1 MFVRGDKCVGLQL
14 YREVPGRKMPGQW
27 TVYQEIKAGNPVV
40 GAFQNAMNY
49 KESMKKNSQNQ
60 TGFTLIELMVTVVV
74 LVIVMMIGV
83 PSILQLKRNN
93 QLVTNTNSIVTALN
107 FAKSE
112 AVKQGLPVRVQQLVV
127 GEWDWPKGWNVL
139 LPDGTVF
146 RTYKGW
152 VDPAAAPINLDTTE
166 DPVLGVDGESNAT
179 VTFEA
184 LGNANAS
191 CFDVQVPLNDD
202 ARYHCG
208 PECDCE

>member
-1 MFVRGDKCVGLQL
+1 
-14 YREVPGRKMPGQW
+14 
-27 TVYQEIKAGNPVV
+27 
-40 GAFQNAMNY
+40 
-49 KESMKKNSQNQ
+49 
-60 TGFTLIELMVTVVV
+60 IELMVTVVV

-184 LGNANAS
+184 LGNANAT
-191 CFDVQVPLNDD
+191 CFDVKVLLRSDP
-202 ARYHCG
+202 ARIFINRSVTVNNMGRISTCRDTCAAVAGDPTLCH
-208 PECDCE
+208 